1 MQALAEHVTMAMYF
15 IRIRALPDVL
25 KGCIMQLESV
35 KVLILLSEETHND
48 SIRLCDRMQIM

>member
-1 MQALAEHVTMAMYF
+1 MAMYF